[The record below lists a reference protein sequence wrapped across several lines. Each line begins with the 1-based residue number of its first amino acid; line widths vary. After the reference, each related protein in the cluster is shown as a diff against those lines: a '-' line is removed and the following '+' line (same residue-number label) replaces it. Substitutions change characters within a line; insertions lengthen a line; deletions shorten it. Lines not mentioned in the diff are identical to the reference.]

1 MRKFT
6 ANYLL
11 SDSGVFLKNG
21 ILVAKE
27 DGTVVDFVD
36 TKGDLKEIAQMSFH
50 NGILMAGFTFSKN
63 TAFVP
68 LSEAENTVKSFVIR
82 SVAGIFQFSILDF
95 IELGKQVQDHFPEM
109 KIPEIMNE
117 IAEVLL
123 ADSVFRKEKTPGIF
137 LLSGV
142 DLPQMH
148 FTPQTRIKRIL

>member
-11 SDSGVFLKNG
+11 SDSGIFLKNG
-21 ILVAKE
+21 IFIVEE
-27 DGTVVDFVD
+27 DGTVIECID

-50 NGILMAGFTFSKN
+50 NGILMSGFVFLN
-63 TAFVP
+63 TNDIVP
-68 LSEAENTVKSFVIR
+68 LSEPENTVKSFVIH
-82 SVAGIFQFSILDF
+82 SATGKIQYSISDL
-95 IELGKQVQDHFPEM
+95 INLGKQIQDHFPEM

-117 IAEVLL
+117 IAEVLVS
-123 ADSVFRKEKTPGIF
+123 SVGFRREKDPGIF

-148 FTPQTRIKRIL
+148 FTPSARIKRIF